1 MTKQEALPL
10 RFFLGLFALATLVI
24 QLVVVPRTGASYASA
39 YPEVAYLEPLYVT
52 AIGVAL
58 VGFLVALF
66 AAWRLVSGA
75 VAEKVATRRSARWAN
90 IMMAG
95 LIFLVVIFAGVF
107 VHAGFVEN
115 VGGPAMLVGFLGSVA
130 LVPITFAR
138 RRWAM
143 RWLAAND
150 VYALATSR

>member
-24 QLVVVPRTGASYASA
+24 QLVVVPRTGTSYASA
-39 YPEVAYLEPLYVT
+39 YPEVVYLEPLYVT

-66 AAWRLVSGA
+66 AVWQLVSGGG
-75 VAEKVATRRSARWAN
+75 AERVATRRSTRWAN
-90 IMMAG
+90 IMAAG
-95 LIFLVVIFAGVF
+95 LIFLAVIFAGVF

-115 VGGPAMLVGFLGSVA
+115 IGGPAMLFGLLGSVA
-130 LVPITFAR
+130 LVPVTFAL

-143 RWLAAND
+143 RWLAASD
-150 VYALATSR
+150 VDALATSQ